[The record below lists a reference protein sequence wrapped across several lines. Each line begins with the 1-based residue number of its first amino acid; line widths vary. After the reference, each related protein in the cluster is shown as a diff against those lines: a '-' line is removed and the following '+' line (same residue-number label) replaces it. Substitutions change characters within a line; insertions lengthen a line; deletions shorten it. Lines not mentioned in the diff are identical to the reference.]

1 MSLILYR
8 KPDPSRRKPSAALY
22 IAFFLLSFLTINT
35 YYLVFG
41 ENNIR
46 YILWT
51 FLAAG
56 YLISIYAHIR
66 FRSYLDILINLLAL
80 VFFAIYFRQ
89 MIGKIDHFGSILGQL
104 LAVLLVLRSY
114 ILFNRDDFFVP
125 LVVSMTIILLCSIPS
140 YESNYIISL
149 QVYFFVII
157 ACLYL
162 LTKAREIDESRLGYF
177 ELEKIK
183 KSLKPRREIGM
194 LVLYGVI
201 ALLISTTVYLIIP
214 HQAGINRRYTALYRN
229 FFGKKIAELANR
241 PNPDDLAKISSPNE
255 KTETYVGFDENNFT
269 ITHGKTIREGDN
281 ANDVVMEVQMDYPR
295 YMRAMVWDEYT
306 GGEWKRT
313 GELSQ
318 DWELHLKHDPILM
331 GNTVEGVFELQESRE
346 VYVDE
351 LKANKVEYNGS
362 VTFVKGYNPSSFL
375 FLPWETT
382 SLKIGIDDLWTNASS
397 EIKLKDSKGN
407 SITHGI
413 LAYHFT
419 ASSYM
424 QSGMEAT
431 YLRERS
437 TGHFLERYTQLP
449 ESIEEPI
456 NGRTIRDLAWQIA
469 RQANATTDY
478 EKTITIQK
486 YLKSVGKYSTSPPYC
501 PPEYDVI
508 SYFILEVN
516 PKKGHCEIFS
526 SAMAV
531 MLRSLDVPCRIATGY
546 SPGTYAF
553 NRNSYIIREK
563 NAHAWVEVYFPEI
576 GWIEFDPTPNTLWN
590 DTKDRASEVAAVA
603 SSLINELY
611 VYSPRQ
617 FYTNRIRPF
626 TKRTISLYYFNSG
639 RVLDS
644 LNTWFALE
652 LIFNLIIAVVLIA
665 SIMIVVLI
673 VRNPPEN
680 SAIFKRKSRVYYS
693 QLTETLRQKGN
704 RIAIGATPTEML
716 MNVRHNYPASSDAIE
731 RFLTDFWILNYAPR
745 YLHKDVFKRIKRN
758 YRKAIDSLRK
768 ATRIKN

>member
-56 YLISIYAHIR
+56 YLISIYADLR
-66 FRSYLDILINLLAL
+66 YRSYMDILINILAL
-80 VFFAIYFRQ
+80 VFFAIYFNQ
-89 MIGKIDHFGSILGQL
+89 IIHKISHFGSILGQL

-149 QVYFFVII
+149 QVYFFVLI

-162 LTKAREIDESRLGYF
+162 LTKVREIDENRLGYF

-183 KSLKPRREIGM
+183 KNLKPRREIGM
-194 LVLYGVI
+194 LALYGVI
-201 ALLISTTVYLIIP
+201 ALLISTTIYLIIP
-214 HQAGINRRYTALYRN
+214 HQQGINKRYSAHLRN
-229 FFGKKIAELANR
+229 IFGKRIDDLANR
-241 PNPDDLAKISSPNE
+241 PNPEDNTQPSNNSQ
-255 KTETYVGFDENNFT
+255 KTETYVGFDENNFK

-281 ANDVVMEVQMDYPR
+281 ADDVVMEVQMDYPR
-295 YMRAMVWDEYT
+295 YMRAMVWDEYA

-313 GELSQ
+313 GELNK
-318 DWELHLKHDPILM
+318 DWELQLRHDP
-331 GNTVEGVFELQESRE
+331 VRFELPEPRE
-346 VYVDE
+346 IYIDE
-351 LKANKVEYNGS
+351 LKANRVEYDGR

-382 SLKIGIDDLWTNASS
+382 SLRIGIDDLWTNESS
-397 EIKLKDSKGN
+397 EIKLKNDKGQP
-407 SITHGI
+407 ITHGI
-413 LAYHFT
+413 LAYHFK
-419 ASSYM
+419 ASSYL

-449 ESIEEPI
+449 ESIEKPI
-456 NGRTIRDLAWQIA
+456 NGRTIRDVAWDIT
-469 RQANATTDY
+469 RKANATTDY
-478 EKTITIQK
+478 EKAITIQK

-508 SYFILEVN
+508 SYFILEIN

-553 NRNSYIIREK
+553 NRNSYVIREK

-590 DTKDRASEVAAVA
+590 DTKDRASEIVAVA

-626 TKRTISLYYFNSG
+626 IRKSVSLYYYNSG
-639 RVLDS
+639 RLLDS

-652 LIFNLIIAVVLIA
+652 LIFNLIIAIVLIA
-665 SIMIVVLI
+665 SVMLVVLI
-673 VRNPPEN
+673 VRNPPDD
-680 SAIFKRKSRVYYS
+680 SRIFKRKSRVYYS
-693 QLTETLRQKGN
+693 QLTQTLRQKGN

-716 MNVRHNYPASSDAIE
+716 TTVRHDYPESSDAIE

-768 ATRIKN
+768 ASRNRN